1 MASSSIYMTRPPQTK
16 VAEYMVS
23 PCSIAVDIKGGRDV
37 RWDQETGAMPTRS
50 AAVGRT
56 GGKKNHTI

>member
-1 MASSSIYMTRPPQTK
+1 MTRPPQTR
-16 VAEYMVS
+16 VAEYLVS